1 MSSKVDRWESFLNP
15 EIVRGRL
22 LSASMYI
29 TAHELLRD
37 SIVGRVRDF
46 YAESWEASG
55 SHPSPSYEQEV
66 LARNRSAVYAS
77 LDWLREHKAI
87 DEEDVKLFEAVKK
100 TRNVLVHGLHS
111 VVIGGDPS
119 NHVDHFADVV
129 SLLRKIETWWIVN
142 VEIPSNPDYDG
153 QEIDEA
159 GIVPGPVLSLQML
172 IEVASG
178 RTTLLNHYRNA
189 PKPRQDA

>member
-1 MSSKVDRWESFLNP
+1 MSSTDDRWESFLNP

-29 TAHELLRD
+29 TAHELLKD
-37 SIVGRVRDF
+37 SIVDRVRDF
-46 YAESWEASG
+46 YAESWNATG
-55 SHPSPSYEQEV
+55 SHPGPEYQQEV

-87 DEEDVKLFEAVKK
+87 GEEDIKLFEAVKK
-100 TRNVLVHGLHS
+100 TRNALAHGLHS
-111 VVIGGDPS
+111 VVIGGDTS
-119 NHVDHFADVV
+119 DHVERFADVV

-178 RTTLLNHYRNA
+178 STELLTHYRNA
-189 PKPRQDA
+189 PKPRREA